1 MHTWLQAT
9 AACHITT
16 VTTTLGHEA
25 VTRNMQK
32 YLKLVPALALA
43 FLQSVN
49 QANTPT
55 RKHVTTKK
63 RGYVS

>member
-1 MHTWLQAT
+1 MHTWLQAP
-9 AACHITT
+9 AACHTT
-16 VTTTLGHEA
+16 TTTLGHEA

-43 FLQSVN
+43 LLQSVN